1 MRERRSIWSMQPAP
15 LFGLRGALGVGHP
28 QMHCWCSLRGC
39 GSEYY
44 KQERNFILHLLELFP
59 HVRILA
65 SFTETSAPCR
75 RHSSLPR
82 IPILP
87 CYRRRYPR
95 LRKVDAAS
103 LQRNESINKGPLYR
117 LRSSKTYSSTLN
129 QLLVAAPISCPKRQ
143 NHL

>member
-1 MRERRSIWSMQPAP
+1 MKGAAFGACNLHPCSGCEGPSGLATRRCIAGAVFGVAAPSTTNKSETLSCTFWS
-15 LFGLRGALGVGHP
+15 
-28 QMHCWCSLRGC
+28 
-39 GSEYY
+39 Y
-44 KQERNFILHLLELFP
+44 FP
-59 HVRILA
+59 MYA
-65 SFTETSAPCR
+65 YWPSFTETSAPCR